1 MLLCG
6 PEEQSMDL
14 MAAPTSRAAPIWR
27 PRVWQ
32 MARDPARLI
41 TCWIPTT
48 MKSFQSE
55 MNTVRIENQTSP
67 GAPPVPKKLI
77 VISVEEP

>member
-6 PEEQSMDL
+6 PEEQSMEL

-32 MARDPARLI
+32 MARDPAGLI

-48 MKSFQSE
+48 MKSE

-67 GAPPVPKKLI
+67 GAPPVPKNLI